1 MLETIFS
8 WLTDVV
14 GEALTWV
21 VSAFLGVLDLS
32 LDKFLVIFPVLPT
45 AYTIF
50 QAISIGLIILIAGI
64 SIMGFFLPGLTKPKD
79 TPAAILIKAGIAG
92 MFVYFGMYL
101 VEWFVDLAKIPYD
114 TFLSVLKA
122 ESFDADSV
130 SFGEAFTNGITATGG
145 TEGAAVSIGAGA
157 VTFICFILLLIVAW
171 NILKLMLEVVERY
184 LMVGFLA
191 YTSPLIYSTMASSE
205 TSHIFRRWLSMFFG
219 QCLLMFLSVFSF
231 DMILS
236 GFVFTTKASES
247 LADGSAPFWLRIIVI
262 LAMCKIAQRLDSY
275 LQQIGIGAATTGQNL
290 WDDIV
295 ATAMTFG
302 RMGRMAGGGGGGRG
316 GSDPAT
322 EASGKD
328 GSVLG
333 GRGRLNNGTAP
344 SRFGGVLGAT
354 SNWARQAVNRYSNGE
369 SLGTAM
375 FDSNAA
381 KAAALGFGG
390 NLAGKIAGVRSAHKF
405 NAGKQALSD
414 YAKKDM
420 RSNLSSAEQQN
431 DSHMAYG
438 NKNGQADRQSAS
450 AVGQFQIKDT
460 PQVGTGGAIL
470 GAKKDQDD
478 PNRPGQPG
486 AGNAGAGPAAGAAAA
501 GAAAA
506 GAAAGA
512 VKIGNEKVAGTAA
525 GAGAA
530 AAAGARAAAGA
541 GTAAGAAGAG
551 AAGAAAGG
559 NPRPDFNNGQPGQDF
574 GQPNGMPDERGSIAF
589 DEAGNAVDGE
599 GAVMG
604 FNDPGN
610 AAFDANGE
618 PIDGSQNANGEP
630 IEGTQDA
637 RESGSMTVDNSDRSS
652 QGDVNVDANM
662 PGANNHGANWS
673 GETGAGPRFDAGPN
687 VGAGLGAAAGAAA
700 GAASSFDAGS
710 NAGAGFGGA
719 AAAAAGAGAGAAAA
733 SAGYAADRKIDYAT
747 IGNTGKSISVGEQG
761 KAAGIEMRQSSSG
774 QVYFASSRNDP
785 GALSA
790 YVAESMSGI
799 RSIQDPEVQR
809 AAYDTLRN
817 TMEHNPSIASE
828 ALLMGNADK
837 NIVASSRMSEG
848 DSNLGFQSGDRGS
861 DAVMASALRT
871 TFGDQLAG
879 YDDIRNVN
887 KQTSLDSDNGFRGQY
902 ISFNSGQGES
912 LKTTEIVDQ
921 AGYEAMKAEGKFTS
935 KSDPYT
941 EIRTTN
947 GRVAYMREYDGD
959 VDFRSPGVVK
969 DNGFQVG
976 ASDKGNV
983 NASSWVTRQGVTAGG
998 RKLEVDSKGKVQ
1010 EVKSFRSSGGSDY
1023 SKYHDEILEEHMTPP
1038 SKDKN
1043 KSKTK
1048 TPPSSKGSRRNKNKR

>member
-460 PQVGTGGAIL
+460 PQEGTGGAIL

-486 AGNAGAGPAAGAAAA
+486 QPGAGNAGAAAA

-512 VKIGNEKVAGTAA
+512 VKIGNQKVAGTAA